1 VTALD
6 NPDDIE
12 FVALTLIKRSTSGL
26 TLSGASLEAFVHM
39 LRAVVG
45 ALGAERAFASLS
57 WPDAEQVAD
66 AITSTLID
74 NAADAAENLCQ
85 RTRDALAGTD
95 GIVWNDREAAA
106 RALN

>member
-1 VTALD
+1 
-6 NPDDIE
+6 
-12 FVALTLIKRSTSGL
+12 
-26 TLSGASLEAFVHM
+26 M
-39 LRAVVG
+39 RAVVG
-45 ALGAERAFASLS
+45 ALRADRAFASLS

-74 NAADAAENLCQ
+74 HAADAAHAAEHLRQ

-106 RALN
+106 RALNIAASGALRAREDCSDGSGSNAP